1 MLSQSTSISNDE
13 KRRFTTCM
21 TVDYMSSEHSVSE
34 DATSGDDSSGDEDAP
49 KRKVLCR
56 RPLAWRSENL
66 NSLFAR
72 LDRKKQ
78 KKAVTKERIND
89 DEEERWPP
97 FRARGTR

>member
-1 MLSQSTSISNDE
+1 MLSQSTSVSNDK

-21 TVDYMSSEHSVSE
+21 TVDYMSSVSE
-34 DATSGDDSSGDEDAP
+34 DNASGDDSSGDEDAP

-72 LDRKKQ
+72 LYRENKRS
-78 KKAVTKERIND
+78 ESMMMND
-89 DEEERWPP
+89 APE
-97 FRARGTR
+97 FALL

>member
-1 MLSQSTSISNDE
+1 
-13 KRRFTTCM
+13 M

-72 LDRKKQ
+72 LDRKNKRRQ
-78 KKAVTKERIND
+78 SQRSDSMMMKRRDGPPSEREAPD
-89 DEEERWPP
+89 DAPE
-97 FRARGTR
+97 FALL

>member
-1 MLSQSTSISNDE
+1 MLSQSTSVSNDE

-21 TVDYMSSEHSVSE
+21 TVDYMSSE
-34 DATSGDDSSGDEDAP
+34 DNTSGDDSSGDEDAP

-72 LDRKKQ
+72 LYRKNKRSESMMM
-78 KKAVTKERIND
+78 KRKDGSPSEREAPD
-89 DEEERWPP
+89 DAPE
-97 FRARGTR
+97 FALL